1 MNGLK
6 VRNKRSAGNTGDFGT
21 NAAQVLGLTARL
33 YLITHRRLALANV
46 TASRHENKLPHRSA
60 SPIFARKQDSRRD
73 VTLVIA
79 ISYSAMNR

>member
-1 MNGLK
+1 MDGLK
-6 VRNKRSAGNTGDFGT
+6 VRNKRSAGNPGDFGT
-21 NAAQVLGLTARL
+21 DAAQVFGLTARL

-46 TASRHENKLPHRSA
+46 TRTTHEIKLPHRPEG
-60 SPIFARKQDSRRD
+60 PIFVRKQDSRRD